1 MQEPPTTSR
10 LRPGDFA
17 EITAFAAV
25 AQARSFRRAAR
36 DMGLAP
42 STLSHAVKS
51 LEARLGTRLLHRTTR
66 AVALTEAGALLL
78 RDLAPALA
86 ALDGAMTV
94 AGRLAGEPAGIVRL
108 AAPRIAIR
116 TLIAPAIAR
125 LTRTYPHVTLDVRT
139 VELLE
144 DLVGDG
150 FDLGIQL
157 GDTISH
163 DMVAIAL
170 TEPFVTAVVG
180 SPTYFANRQAPS
192 HPKDLIGHACIG
204 CLSGPGGS
212 LYRWR
217 FGKADQEV
225 VVDVSG
231 PLVTDDPDLMLAG
244 ALDGIGLWHGIE
256 HLARSCLRDGRLVRV
271 LEDWSPSNPGFFL
284 CYARGAPLAPAVR
297 AVVDALKD
305 VGQS

>member
-1 MQEPPTTSR
+1 MTTR

-17 EITAFAAV
+17 DITAFAAV
-25 AQARSFRRAAR
+25 ARARSFRRAAR
-36 DMGLAP
+36 DLGLAP

-51 LEARLGTRLLHRTTR
+51 LELRLGTRLLHRTTR
-66 AVALTEAGALLL
+66 AVAPTEAGERLLA
-78 RDLAPALA
+78 DLAPALA
-86 ALDGAMTV
+86 ALEGAMT
-94 AGRLAGEPAGIVRL
+94 AGRLEGEPAGTVRL

-116 TLIAPAIAR
+116 ALVTPAVAR
-125 LTRTYPHVTLDVRT
+125 LTRTCPHVTLDVRT
-139 VELLE
+139 VEQPG
-144 DLVGDG
+144 DLVGGG

-170 TEPFVTAVVG
+170 TAPFVTAVVA
-180 SPTYFANRQAPS
+180 SPAYFTDREKPD
-192 HPKDLIGHACIG
+192 HPRDLIRHACIG
-204 CLSGPGGS
+204 CRSGPGGS

-217 FGKADQEV
+217 FGKDDQEV

-231 PLVTDDPDLMLAG
+231 PLVTDDPDLMLAA

-256 HLARSCLRDGRLVRV
+256 PLARAHLRAGRLVRV

-284 CYARGAPLAPAVR
+284 CYAQGASLAPAVR
-297 AVVDALKD
+297 MVVEALKD
-305 VGQS
+305 AGRS

>member
-1 MQEPPTTSR
+1 MTSR

-25 AQARSFRRAAR
+25 ARARSFRRAAC
-36 DMGLAP
+36 DVGLAP

-51 LEARLGTRLLHRTTR
+51 LEMRLGTRLLHRTTR
-66 AVALTEAGALLL
+66 AVAPTEAGERLLA
-78 RDLAPALA
+78 DLTPALA
-86 ALDGAMTV
+86 ALEGAMTV
-94 AGRLAGEPAGIVRL
+94 AGRLAGEPAGTVRL
-108 AAPRIAIR
+108 AAPRIAMR
-116 TLIAPAIAR
+116 TLVTPAIAR

-139 VELLE
+139 VEQLE

-150 FDLGIQL
+150 FDLSVQL

-163 DMVAIAL
+163 DMVAVAL
-170 TEPFVTAVVG
+170 TPPFVTAVVA
-180 SPTYFANRQAPS
+180 SPAYFTNRETPS
-192 HPKDLIGHACIG
+192 HPQDLIRHACIG
-204 CLSGPGGS
+204 CRSGPGGS

-217 FGKADQEV
+217 FGKEEQEV

-256 HLARSCLRDGRLVRV
+256 QLVRPYLRAGRLVRV

-284 CYARGAPLAPAVR
+284 CYAQGAPLAPAVR
-297 AVVDALKD
+297 MVVEALKD
-305 VGQS
+305 AGQS